1 MNRAL
6 HAFLLVF
13 AFLFA
18 QAGWAA
24 HSATHVVA
32 QSHADDQSLPSDAP
46 CELCVG
52 YAQLGAGAP
61 LPVQPVLPVCEAH
74 YQKPESTVR
83 AFFARVILHSRTRAP
98 PVYPV

>member
-1 MNRAL
+1 MSRAL
-6 HAFLLVF
+6 HAILLVF

-24 HSATHVVA
+24 HTATHVVVH
-32 QSHADDQSLPSDAP
+32 QTDDQGLPSDAP

-74 YQKPESTVR
+74 YQKPESIDR
-83 AFFARVILHSRTRAP
+83 PFFARVILHSRTRAP
-98 PVYPV
+98 PVHLV